1 MKKIILLLS
10 ILFNIS
16 FNIFSADYTLNELE
30 TLYKYKALTQEE
42 YNILKK
48 ELVGSSEI
56 KTGYYNLKING
67 REVSNLYFVAIEK
80 NNFYFDLEE
89 FFKLLDF
96 KNYEKTKDGYKIYL
110 GDNLDEVLIS
120 IANNKISKNGK
131 YFTLKENWYLNEEGK
146 FFLEKSIF
154 QELFL
159 SYCSIDANTLQV
171 SMDVSF
177 LTPEEITKVL
187 DITIDKLKNKNKQND
202 IIYRD
207 KKYLFDLGY
216 LRLEVGENFNKK
228 EKEKKYDNSWD
239 GSLEYQGGLLY
250 GELFFN
256 YNIKEKQID
265 DIKLEYSDIWNNHT
279 FGIDNKINGKYREW
293 GLRFYKD
300 EEFIN
305 DGTKILI
312 RENVPIGSRVELI
325 YMNTPIAVED
335 EHNGKVVFSND
346 MIISDRTYKL
356 KIYTPDGKII
366 IKEITTVEDYDRQNK
381 NEIKYDLNLNEQKEY
396 KKYVLNSKVYYGI
409 TESFTLGGGYNR
421 DIDETINNKY
431 KYFDSTCLDLI
442 YGSVYNGYSYIIK
455 ASGEKTWN
463 SYINFQ
469 DKSLNNRY
477 KYELLGDIRVGKY
490 KYKYS
495 QVNYGK
501 YYDEKQKDN
510 FEFQYN
516 LTDNFRF
523 TYDYENLKKYIEE
536 NEKSSKLGLNY
547 DFNYNR
553 ILIGSSIKLDLNDSS
568 KDEYSINTY
577 YNGWDQATVRL
588 ENKWD
593 NSGRD
598 FESALSLYNNNF
610 RGLFDFTAELKYSKE
625 RKEMLTFKLS
635 LDISDWLTFDSF
647 IGKNGEQN
655 FRVGIDK
662 VVDLKNPKVSLTS
675 MDVSRVNVITFIDSN
690 NNNIFDKDELPID
703 GVEVTI
709 ANQKVITDKSGKGSF
724 YGISNGILYNLK
736 PKIKKPSFTLGNN
749 KIKVLSTVSSTVEAY
764 IPIKPM
770 INIHGII
777 ELDKILKL
785 NDREK
790 EEFYSNIL
798 IEIKDDKGESIELVA
813 PDNTGI
819 FDISGLFPNSYIL
832 EVSYLG
838 TKYDISSLTK
848 KMKLDYKY
856 NDSILGFEHQIT
868 FNVSNHNIKMI
879 NHL

>member
-1 MKKIILLLS
+1 MKKIILLLLS
-10 ILFNIS
+10 IS
-16 FNIFSADYTLNELE
+16 FNIFSADYTLDELE

-42 YNILKK
+42 YNILKN

-67 REVSNLYFVAIEK
+67 REVSNLYFVANEN

-89 FFKLLDF
+89 FLKLLDF

-110 GDNLDEVLIS
+110 SDSLDEVVIS
-120 IANNKISKNGK
+120 TTNNKVSKNGK
-131 YFTLKENWYLNEEGK
+131 YFTLKENWYLHEDNK

-159 SYCSIDANTLQV
+159 SYCSIDTNTLQV
-171 SMDVSF
+171 IMDVSF

-187 DITIDKLKNKNKQND
+187 NITIDKLKNKDIQND

-207 KKYLFDLGY
+207 NKSLFDLGY
-216 LRLEVGENFNKK
+216 LRLEIGENFSKK
-228 EKEKKYDNSWD
+228 EKEKNYKSSWD

-250 GELFFN
+250 GELFLN

-279 FGIDNKINGKYREW
+279 FAIDNKVNSEYREW

-300 EEFIN
+300 KGFIN
-305 DGTKILI
+305 DGAKILI

-335 EHNGKVVFSND
+335 EHNGEVVFSNN

-366 IKEITTVEDYDRQNK
+366 VKEITTVEDYDRQNK
-381 NEIKYDLNLNEQKEY
+381 NEIKYDLSLNERKEY
-396 KKYVLNSKVYYGI
+396 NKYILNSKVYYGI

-421 DIDETINNKY
+421 DIDETTNNKY
-431 KYFDSTCLDLI
+431 KYFDSSSLDLI
-442 YGSVYNGYSYIIK
+442 YGGVYNGYSYTIK
-455 ASGEKTWN
+455 TSGEKTWN

-469 DKSLNNRY
+469 DKSLNDRY
-477 KYELLGDIRVGKY
+477 KYELLGDIRIGKY

-516 LTDNFRF
+516 LADNFRF

-536 NEKSSKLGLNY
+536 NEKDSKIGLNY
-547 DFNYNR
+547 DFNHNG
-553 ILIGSSIKLDLNDSS
+553 ILVGSNIKLDLNDSS
-568 KDEYSINTY
+568 KHEYSINTY
-577 YNGWDQATVRL
+577 YSGWDQATVRL

-598 FESALSLYNNNF
+598 FESTLSLYNNNF

-635 LDISDWLTFDSF
+635 LDINDWLAFDSF
-647 IGKNGEQN
+647 VNKNGEQN
-655 FRVGIDK
+655 FRIGIDK

-675 MDVSRVNVITFIDSN
+675 MDVSRVNVTTFIDNN

-709 ANQKVITDKSGKGSF
+709 GNQKVITDNSGKGTF
-724 YGISNGILYNLK
+724 YGISNGLLYDLK
-736 PKIKKPSFTLGNN
+736 PKIKKPSFALGNN

-764 IPIKPM
+764 IPVKPM
-770 INIHGII
+770 INLHGII
-777 ELDKILKL
+777 ELDKILNL

-819 FDISGLFPNSYIL
+819 FDISGLFPDSYIL

-856 NDSILGFEHQIT
+856 NDSVLGFEHQIT